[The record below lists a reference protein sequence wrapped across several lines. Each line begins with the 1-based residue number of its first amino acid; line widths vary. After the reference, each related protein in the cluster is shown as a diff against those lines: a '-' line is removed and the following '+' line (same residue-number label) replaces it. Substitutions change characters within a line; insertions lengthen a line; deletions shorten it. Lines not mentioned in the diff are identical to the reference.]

1 MGKLTKRSID
11 QIKVGK
17 RDFVVWD
24 DTLPGFGLRV
34 KPSGV
39 KSFIVQFRNAAGRSR
54 RMTLGRFGV
63 LTPTQ
68 ARELARQKLA
78 AASQGDDPV
87 QEMQAARTDINVKE
101 LADRYMEEYASIHKK
116 PLSVA
121 ADERSF
127 RLVILPAIGNLPAKS
142 IIRTDIAKMMHAHK
156 NEPVKANRAFAL
168 VSKMLNL
175 AEAWGIRPDAS
186 NPCRHIKKFPERPR
200 RRYLSEEELARLGK
214 VLREC
219 EHNGSELSS
228 AITALRL
235 LIFTGCRRQEILE
248 LKWDYVD
255 FSRECI
261 LFPDSKSGFKAIPL
275 GDAAL
280 DVLATTPRIVGNP
293 YVCPGVKAMRP
304 LVGLQRVWAR
314 IRAKAGLKDVHIHD
328 LRHTF
333 GATGAGAG
341 QSLHILGSLLGHK
354 QSRTT
359 QAYAHLAQSP
369 QKKAVDDIN
378 SRLKQA
384 MEREPKHK
392 VVPIHGGQEI
402 DR

>member
-1 MGKLTKRSID
+1 MAKLTKRSID
-11 QIKVGK
+11 QIKPAGK
-17 RDFVVWD
+17 QDVVVWD

-39 KSFIVQFRNAAGRSR
+39 KSFIVQFRNSAGRSR

-63 LTPTQ
+63 LTPAQ
-68 ARELARQKLA
+68 ARNRAMQILA
-78 AASQGDDPV
+78 AASRGDDPV
-87 QEMQAARTDINVKE
+87 QEKQAARTDISVNE
-101 LADRYMEEYASIHKK
+101 LAERYMDEYAKMYKK

-121 ADERSF
+121 ADERSL
-127 RLVILPAIGNLPAKS
+127 RLVILPAIGHLPAKS
-142 IIRTDIAKMMHAHK
+142 ITRTDIAKMMHAHK
-156 NEPVKANRAFAL
+156 SEPVKANRAFAL
-168 VSKMLNL
+168 VSKMVNL

-186 NPCRHIKKFPERPR
+186 NPCRHIKKFPEKPR
-200 RRYLSEEELARLGK
+200 QRYLSDEELARLGRA
-214 VLREC
+214 LREC
-219 EHNGSELSS
+219 EKEGSELPSS
-228 AITALRL
+228 ITALRL

-255 FSRECI
+255 FGRECI
-261 LFPDSKSGFKAIPL
+261 LFPDSKSGFKAVPL

-280 DVLATTPRIVGNP
+280 EVLANTPRITGNP
-293 YVCPGVKAMRP
+293 YVCPGIKLMRP
-304 LVGLQRVWAR
+304 LVGLQRAWAR
-314 IRAKAGLKDVHIHD
+314 IRSKADLDDVHLHD

-359 QAYAHLAQSP
+359 QVYAHLAQSP

-378 SRLKQA
+378 ARLKRA
-384 MEREPKHK
+384 MEQEPEQK
-392 VVPIHGGQEI
+392 VVPIHGGK
-402 DR
+402 R